1 MSDQETS
8 DVRNGSP
15 DEDTSQQKRR
25 GYKPMQEGYQP
36 SEERGYTA
44 VEGNRPGRPDSDS
57 LPKPPKGGTG
67 ESNGSP
73 SQGDSSS

>member
-1 MSDQETS
+1 MSDTETNSTQDKRS
-8 DVRNGSP
+8 DDAPS
-15 DEDTSQQKRR
+15 SKQQR

-36 SEERGYTA
+36 SEERGCTA
-44 VEGNRPGRPDSDS
+44 VEGNRPGGSDSDS

-73 SQGDSSS
+73 GEGSSD

>member
-1 MSDQETS
+1 MSEHEPEDIQEGT
-8 DVRNGSP
+8 P
-15 DEDTSQQKRR
+15 DGNASQKKRR

-44 VEGNRPGRPDSDS
+44 IEGDGAARPNSDS

-73 SQGDSSS
+73 KGEGSSG

>member
-1 MSDQETS
+1 MSDQEPS
-8 DVRNGSP
+8 NVREGSP
-15 DEDTSQQKRR
+15 DGDTSQKKRR

-44 VEGNRPGRPDSDS
+44 VEGDRPGHPDSDS

-67 ESNGSP
+67 ESSGS
-73 SQGDSSS
+73 SEGDNSSS

>member
-1 MSDQETS
+1 MSDSET
-8 DVRNGSP
+8 P
-15 DEDTSQQKRR
+15 DAQDKNSGGDAPPKKRR

-44 VEGNRPGRPDSDS
+44 VEGRPSGHPDSDS

-67 ESNGSP
+67 ESNGS
-73 SQGDSSS
+73 SDGDSSSS